1 MLDVLTAP
9 SAKPSSGISL
19 QTATLINFDAAQE
32 LLTRNECIWKEL
44 NEQTEVA
51 GKQAQDADSMI
62 SALLAGVDRQKELV
76 VRFHEE
82 VSRLPQILQQ
92 LQEITNSLAQVDE
105 NCDLVEA
112 ALVQL
117 ETLCE
122 EQVYQANVDSHH
134 KQLAVYKM
142 KKDHEL
148 NTYRVQLA
156 RAHTA
161 KAEELQQR
169 KKHLLKER
177 QMAYAEE
184 FAHEV
189 DYYKKHG
196 KTGKASFSQESDEK
210 LDLAD
215 VEIEEDKQALD
226 EFLGDTEMENQ
237 DGNVAQTSD
246 SDDELTAAKAE
257 QTKQATGLEYT
268 PVIASEGSV
277 KTEESCSDIPAI
289 SESNN
294 TTDADA
300 INVEDSKERI
310 HLKSEAT
317 ESGDKD

>member
-1 MLDVLTAP
+1 MSLLKSIRTTLKSAPDDFLRGLDVLTAP

-196 KTGKASFSQESDEK
+196 KTG
-210 LDLAD
+210 
-215 VEIEEDKQALD
+215 
-226 EFLGDTEMENQ
+226 N
-237 DGNVAQTSD
+237 GNVAQTSD